1 MTFDGRE
8 SADLGGVPILLFDF
22 WRQSK
27 HWCHTTADRRIT
39 FQNQIYVPTAIDMDA
54 IQASQEI
61 RQQTR
66 TITVPHDFAVAEM
79 FRQAPPKDSV
89 NLRVWSLHQGDS
101 DAVVEWT
108 GRVSGVKWTTSVQ
121 ESVAKLSCDPIYANF
136 RRLGLRLR
144 WCRQCPYALYRDGC
158 GVDPEAHKVVA
169 TLNGVSGVTLQSGAF
184 QALPDGRF
192 AGGYVSW
199 TNADGV
205 VDMRTIESHVGTSI
219 SVDAG
224 SPDFAQG
231 LTLNAYP
238 GCNKTVPDCKYFN
251 NLPNYGGA
259 PNIPDQSPTDGSI
272 IF

>member
-1 MTFDGRE
+1 MTFEARE
-8 SADLGGVPILLFDF
+8 SADLGGAPLMLFDF

-27 HWCHTTADRRIT
+27 HWCHTTADRPMT
-39 FQNQIYVPTAIDMDA
+39 WQNQIYVPTAIDMDA

-66 TITVPHDFAVAEM
+66 TITAPQGFAVAEL
-79 FRQAPPKDSV
+79 FRFAPPKDPV
-89 NLRVWSLHQGDS
+89 NLRVWSQHEGDT
-101 DAVVEWT
+101 DAVVEWA
-108 GRVSGVKWTTSVQ
+108 GRVTQVKWASSGV
-121 ESVAKLSCDPIYANF
+121 KLSCDPIYANF

-169 TLNGVSGVTLQSGAF
+169 TLSAASGVTLQSPAF
-184 QALPDGRF
+184 AALPDGRF

-205 VDMRTIESHVGTSI
+205 IDHRTIESHVGTSI
-219 SVDAG
+219 SIDAG
-224 SPDFAQG
+224 SVDFAAG
-231 LTLNAYP
+231 LVLNAYP
-238 GCNKTVPDCKYFN
+238 GCNKTIADCKYYN